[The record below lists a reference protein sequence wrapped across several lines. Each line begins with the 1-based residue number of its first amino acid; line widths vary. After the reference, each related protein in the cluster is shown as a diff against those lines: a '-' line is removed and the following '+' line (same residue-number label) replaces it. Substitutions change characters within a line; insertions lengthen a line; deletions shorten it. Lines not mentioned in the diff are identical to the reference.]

1 MKMTNW
7 SSFSKYIVLSDKS
20 SGKLGN
26 SFLPFMNFKKVSEAI
41 NNIAFSDKSTYSLDG
56 NIYNRKITSTD
67 AKSILDNLED
77 CRWNTKT
84 ELMLLVSNQ
93 LKLRI

>member
-7 SSFSKYIVLSDKS
+7 SGFSKYIVLSDKA
-20 SGKLGN
+20 SGKLGS
-26 SFLPFMNFKKVSEAI
+26 SFTTFLNFKKVSEAI
-41 NNIAFSDKSTYSLDG
+41 GNIAFSDKSTYSIDG

-67 AKSILDNLED
+67 AKNILENLD
-77 CRWNTKT
+77 GCKWNAKT